1 MDIGSSSAE
10 SRPDN
15 GPSLM
20 QADSKKPSSPT
31 GYTFMCMAGMI
42 YNIDGLVLSLAGI
55 MHNLSDALISLR
67 FIGIFISCGLGLLAC
82 FDLLERKARGRQRL
96 HGHLMSQWVIF
107 IILFENGL
115 SHYFSSSAS
124 YGAESGKYPP
134 QAVFVVLVLMGL
146 FVGLPLFI
154 ATLYW
159 NTPKVK
165 RFLHTGLE

>member
-1 MDIGSSSAE
+1 MGKIRTLAG
-10 SRPDN
+10 RWPK
-15 GPSLM
+15 LM
-20 QADSKKPSSPT
+20 TQASTKAPRPT
-31 GYTFMCMAGMI
+31 GYTFMCVAGII

-55 MHNLSDALISLR
+55 MRNLSDAMNSLR
-67 FIGIFISCGLGLLAC
+67 FFGIFISCGLGLLAC
-82 FDLLERKARGRQRL
+82 FDLLGRKARGRQRL
-96 HGHLMSQWVIF
+96 QGHLMSQWIIF

-115 SHYFSSSAS
+115 RHYFASSAS
-124 YGAESGKYPP
+124 YGTESVKYPP